1 MQKSLSEGLTYEIGI
16 PGEDK
21 CPSGYNYIQSLSAC
35 NDASDALLDTKFNG
49 LKLIANQARL
59 PYCWLGKNGNANYNA
74 NGDLGRQVEK
84 SSRLICEKSREYLS
98 YFIRKQ

>member
-59 PYCWLGKNGNANYNA
+59 PYCWLGKNGNANYNS
-74 NGDLGRQVEK
+74 NGDLGRNGLK
-84 SSRLICEKSREYLS
+84 GSRLICEKSREY
-98 YFIRKQ
+98 